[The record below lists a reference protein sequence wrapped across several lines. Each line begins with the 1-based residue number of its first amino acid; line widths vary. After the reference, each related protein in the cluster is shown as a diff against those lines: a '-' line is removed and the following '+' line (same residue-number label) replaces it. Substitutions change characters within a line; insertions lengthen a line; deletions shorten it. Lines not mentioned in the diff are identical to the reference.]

1 MPFPYPFGETIVI
14 VRNGP
19 SPGRDSY
26 GQPIPGPETETT
38 VHGCVVSPRPEN
50 IRIGSPPQQGR
61 DSVITGWT
69 VYAPPGTD
77 IRTTDRLR
85 IRGSL
90 WEVTGETAD
99 WGHSPFTGTQGPVEV
114 TADRIT
120 G

>member
-1 MPFPYPFGETIVI
+1 MRYQFGETVTV
-14 VRNGP
+14 VRTGA
-19 SPGRDSY
+19 SPGRDQY
-26 GQPIPGPETETT
+26 GQPIPGPVTEIPIR
-38 VHGCVVSPRPEN
+38 GCVVTPRSEN
-50 IRIGSPPQQGR
+50 IRIGSPPQQAR
-61 DSVITGWT
+61 DTVITGWN

-99 WGHSPFTGTQGPVEV
+99 WGRNPFSGTHGPVEV
-114 TADRIT
+114 TADRIS

>member
-1 MPFPYPFGETIVI
+1 MPFPLPFGETITI
-14 VRNGP
+14 VRSGP
-19 SPGRDSY
+19 STGRDDY
-26 GQPIPGPETETT
+26 GVPIPGPDTEID
-38 VHGCVVSPRPEN
+38 VKGCVVAPRPEN
-50 IRIGSPPQQGR
+50 IRIGTAAQQGR

-69 VYAPPGTD
+69 VYAPPGTE

-99 WGHSPFTGTQGPVEV
+99 WGRSPFTGTPGCVEV